1 MKRCPECRRDYY
13 DDSLLYCLDDGS
25 ALLEG
30 PASAD
35 HRTLEKPQGVDD
47 FFSSLSSR
55 HDFPTRELDPHP
67 TLIQAPSNSIA
78 VLPFVNIGNEPD
90 IDYFSDG
97 LAEEL
102 LTVLSKIRDLRVAA
116 RTSSFS
122 FKGKP
127 STVSEIGQALHV
139 GTVVEGSIRM
149 SGGRVR
155 IAVQLVKVE
164 DGYQLWSSTYDRKM
178 DDIFAVQDDIAQSV
192 VEELRTVLIGEEPS
206 VEMGTQILNDVA
218 QATKGRS
225 VDPEAQRLMLLGR
238 YFLDRTTREGAERA
252 IENFKNAVALDPNFA
267 LGWAELGRA
276 YSVQA
281 GKSWVAIDEGFKL
294 SREATERALTLEP
307 ELAEGH
313 AQLGRILAVYE
324 WDLRGALAAYA
335 RALEFAPG
343 STTVM
348 DGASVLE
355 FKLGRFD
362 RALELSR
369 RVLTQDPLS
378 AAVWHNLGLICH
390 SAGLLAE
397 SEKAFRRALDLS
409 PQRLVTS
416 AMLGMVLADEGRA
429 SESLELAESEP
440 DSFWRL
446 WSLAILRAVN
456 GELEESDR
464 ALQAVLSEHTE
475 GDSYQIAEI
484 YAVRGETDKAF
495 EWLERAIEYRDTGV
509 THARVCPRFRPLHA
523 DPRWP
528 ALLKTIGFDDTDGS

>member
-30 PASAD
+30 PATAE
-35 HRTLEKPQGVDD
+35 HRTLSIPQNVDYV
-47 FFSSLSSR
+47 FSSLSSPR
-55 HDFPTRELDPHP
+55 DFPTQVLDPHP
-67 TLIQAPSNSIA
+67 TLAQTPSNSIA
-78 VLPFVNIGNEPD
+78 VLPFVNIGGDQDVE
-90 IDYFSDG
+90 YFSDG

-102 LTVLSKIRDLRVAA
+102 LNVLSKIRDLRVAA

-149 SGGRVR
+149 SGGRMR

-164 DGYQLWSSTYDRKM
+164 DGYQLWSSTYDRRM

-192 VEELRTVLIGEEPS
+192 VEGLRTRLFGDEPS
-206 VEMGTQILNDVA
+206 VELETQVVNDVA
-218 QATKGRS
+218 VATKFRS
-225 VDPEAQRLMLLGR
+225 ADPEAQRLMLLGR
-238 YFLDRTTREGAERA
+238 YFLDRTTREATERA
-252 IENFKNAVALDPNFA
+252 IENFKNAVALDPDFA
-267 LGWAELGRA
+267 LCWAELGRA

-281 GKSWVAIDEGFKL
+281 GKSWVSIDEGFKL
-294 SREATERALTLEP
+294 SREATERALALEP

-313 AQLGRILAVYE
+313 AQLGRIRAVYE
-324 WDLRGALAAYA
+324 WDLRGALASYA
-335 RALEFAPG
+335 RALEFGNG

-362 RALELSR
+362 RALDLSR
-369 RVLTQDPLS
+369 RVLMQDPLS
-378 AAVWHNLGLICH
+378 AAVWHNLGLMCH

-397 SEKAFRRALDLS
+397 SETAFRRALELS
-409 PQRLVTS
+409 PQRLVS
-416 AMLGMVLADEGRA
+416 NAMLAMVLADEGRGA
-429 SESLELAESEP
+429 EAVEVAESEP

-446 WSLAILRAVN
+446 WSLAILRSMN
-456 GELEESDR
+456 GELEQSDR
-464 ALQAVLSEHTE
+464 ALEAVLGQHTE

-495 EWLERAIEYRDTGV
+495 EWLDRAVEYRDTGV

-528 ALLKTIGFDDTDGS
+528 VLLKTIGFDDTDGS

>member
-13 DDSLLYCLDDGS
+13 DDSLVYCLDDGTV
-25 ALLEG
+25 LLEG
-30 PASAD
+30 PATAD
-35 HRTLEKPQGVDD
+35 NRTLAIEGSAGSFP
-47 FFSSLSSR
+47 F
-55 HDFPTRELDPHP
+55 DFPTQMFTAHP
-67 TLIQAPSNSIA
+67 TLVSPPASSIA
-78 VLPFVNIGNEPD
+78 VLPFVNIGNDPD
-90 IDYFSDG
+90 VEYFSDG

-149 SGGRVR
+149 AGGRMR
-155 IAVQLVKVE
+155 IAVQLTKVE
-164 DGYQLWSSTYDRKM
+164 DGYQLWSTTYDRKM

-192 VEELRTVLIGEEPS
+192 VEELRTLLVGEERS
-206 VEMGTQILNDVA
+206 AEMVTQVVKEVA
-218 QATKGRS
+218 HATKGRS
-225 VDPEAQRLMLLGR
+225 DDPEAQRLMLLGR
-238 YFLDRTTREGAERA
+238 YFLDQTTRAGSERA
-252 IENFKNAVALDPNFA
+252 IENFKNAVDLDSNFA
-267 LGWAELGRA
+267 LCWAELGRA

-281 GKSWVAIDEGFKL
+281 GKSWISIDEGFKL
-294 SREATERALTLEP
+294 SREATERALALEP

-313 AQLGRILAVYE
+313 AQLGRIRAVYD
-324 WDLRGALAAYA
+324 WDLRGALAEYA

-343 STTVM
+343 SSTVM

-362 RALELSR
+362 QALELSR

-378 AAVWHNLGLICH
+378 SAVWHNLGLICH

-416 AMLGMVLADEGRA
+416 AMLAMVLADEGRA
-429 SESLELAESEP
+429 AESIQLAESEP
-440 DSFWRL
+440 DPFWRL
-446 WSLAILRAVN
+446 WSLAIVRSMN
-456 GELEESDR
+456 GEADQADE
-464 ALQAVLSEHTE
+464 ALAAVLDVHED
-475 GDSYQIAEI
+475 GDAYQIAEI
-484 YAVRGETDKAF
+484 YAVRREADKAF
-495 EWLERAIEYRDTGV
+495 EWLERAVEFRDTGV
-509 THARVCPRFRPLHA
+509 THARVCPRFRLLHA

-528 ALLKTIGFDDTDGS
+528 ALLKTIGFDDAGGGS

>member
-13 DDSLLYCLDDGS
+13 DDSLLYCLDDGR

-30 PASAD
+30 PATAG
-35 HRTLEKPQGVDD
+35 HRTLSIPQSVDYV
-47 FFSSLSSR
+47 FSSAS
-55 HDFPTRELDPHP
+55 DFPTQVLDPHP
-67 TLIQAPSNSIA
+67 TLAQTPSNSIA
-78 VLPFVNIGNEPD
+78 VLPFVNIGSDPD
-90 IDYFSDG
+90 VEYFSDG

-102 LTVLSKIRDLRVAA
+102 LNVLSKIRDLRVAA

-149 SGGRVR
+149 SGGRMR

-192 VEELRTVLIGEEPS
+192 VEGLRTRLFGDEPS
-206 VEMGTQILNDVA
+206 VELETQVVNDVA
-218 QATKGRS
+218 VATKFRS
-225 VDPEAQRLMLLGR
+225 TDPEAQRLMLLGR
-238 YFLDRTTREGAERA
+238 YFLDRTTREATERA
-252 IENFKNAVALDPNFA
+252 IENFKNAVTLDPDFA
-267 LGWAELGRA
+267 LCWAELGRA

-281 GKSWVAIDEGFKL
+281 GKSWVSIDEGFKL
-294 SREATERALTLEP
+294 SREATERALALEP

-313 AQLGRILAVYE
+313 AQLGRIRAVYE
-324 WDLRGALAAYA
+324 WDLRGALASYA
-335 RALEFAPG
+335 RALEFGHG

-362 RALELSR
+362 RALDLSR
-369 RVLTQDPLS
+369 RVLMQDPLS
-378 AAVWHNLGLICH
+378 AAVWHNLGLMCH

-397 SEKAFRRALDLS
+397 SETAFRRALELS
-409 PQRLVTS
+409 PQRLVS
-416 AMLGMVLADEGRA
+416 NAMLAMVLADEGRGA
-429 SESLELAESEP
+429 EAVEVAESEP
-440 DSFWRL
+440 DTFWRF
-446 WSLAILRAVN
+446 WSLAILRSLN
-456 GELEESDR
+456 GELELSDQ
-464 ALQAVLSEHTE
+464 ALEAVLSQHTE

-495 EWLERAIEYRDTGV
+495 EWLERAVEYRDTGV
-509 THARVCPRFRPLHA
+509 THARACPRFRPLHA

-528 ALLKTIGFDDTDGS
+528 ELLKTIGFNDTDGS

>member
-13 DDSLLYCLDDGS
+13 DDSLAYCLDDG
-25 ALLEG
+25 ALLLEG
-30 PASAD
+30 PATANN
-35 HRTLEKPQGVDD
+35 RTLVIPQSASDLHA
-47 FFSSLSSR
+47 FASR
-55 HDFPTRELDPHP
+55 ADFPTQILSAHP
-67 TLIQAPSNSIA
+67 TFASPPPTSIA
-78 VLPFVNIGNEPD
+78 VLPFVNIGNDPD
-90 IDYFSDG
+90 VEYFSDG

-127 STVSEIGQALHV
+127 STVSEIGHALHV

-149 SGGRVR
+149 SGSRMR

-164 DGYQLWSSTYDRKM
+164 DGYHLWSSKYDRKM

-192 VEELRTVLIGEEPS
+192 VEELRTLLVGDDAAQDIETQVLKE
-206 VEMGTQILNDVA
+206 VA
-218 QATKGRS
+218 QATKDRS
-225 VDPEAQRLMLLGR
+225 ANPEAQRLMLLGR
-238 YFLDRTTREGAERA
+238 YFLDRTTREASGRA

-267 LGWAELGRA
+267 LCWAELGRA

-281 GKSWVAIDEGFKL
+281 GKSWVSIDDGFKL
-294 SREATERALTLEP
+294 SREATERALELEP

-313 AQLGRILAVYE
+313 AQLGRIRAVYE
-324 WDLRGALAAYA
+324 WDLRGALDAYS
-335 RALEFAPG
+335 RALDFAPG
-343 STTVM
+343 SPTVM

-390 SAGLLAE
+390 AAGLLAE

-409 PQRLVTS
+409 PQRLVTR
-416 AMLGMVLADEGRA
+416 AMLAMVLADEGRA
-429 SESLELAESEP
+429 SESREVADSEP
-440 DSFWRL
+440 DAFWRH
-446 WSLAILRAVN
+446 WSLAIVHSVN
-456 GELEESDR
+456 GEVEQADAALES
-464 ALQAVLSEHTE
+464 VLGEHE
-475 GDSYQIAEI
+475 DGDAYQIAEI
-484 YAVRGETDKAF
+484 YAVRGEIDKAF
-495 EWLERAIEYRDTGV
+495 EWLERAVEYRDTGV
-509 THARVCPRFRPLHA
+509 THARVSPRFRLMHA
-523 DPRWP
+523 DARWP
-528 ALLKTIGFDDTDGS
+528 TFLKTIGFD

>member
-13 DDSLLYCLDDGS
+13 DDSLAFCLDDGS

-30 PASAD
+30 PATAN
-35 HRTLEKPQGVDD
+35 HRTLEMLQPG
-47 FFSSLSSR
+47 SGR
-55 HDFPTRELDPHP
+55 HHSVSPPFEFPTQIFSPHSTFAQMSP
-67 TLIQAPSNSIA
+67 TSIA
-78 VLPFVNIGNEPD
+78 VLPFVNIGNDPD
-90 IDYFSDG
+90 VEYFSDG

-127 STVSEIGQALHV
+127 TTVSEIGHALNV

-149 SGGRVR
+149 AGGRMR
-155 IAVQLVKVE
+155 IAVQLTKVE
-164 DGYQLWSSTYDRKM
+164 DGYQLWSTTYDRTM
-178 DDIFAVQDDIAQSV
+178 DDIFAVQDDIAHSV
-192 VEELRTVLIGEEPS
+192 VEELRTVLVGEEPS
-206 VEMGTQILNDVA
+206 QEIGTQVLKEIA

-225 VDPEAQRLMLLGR
+225 ADPEAQRLMLLGR
-238 YFLDRTTREGAERA
+238 YFLDRTTRESSVKA
-252 IENFKNAVALDPNFA
+252 IEHFKNAVDLDPNFA
-267 LGWAELGRA
+267 LCWAELGRA

-281 GKSWVAIDEGFKL
+281 GKSWVTVDEGFRL
-294 SREATERALTLEP
+294 SREATERALALEP

-324 WDLRGALAAYA
+324 WDLRGALDAYS

-355 FKLGRFD
+355 FKLGNFD
-362 RALELSR
+362 RALDLSR

-390 SAGLLAE
+390 AAGLLAE
-397 SEKAFRRALDLS
+397 SEKAYRRALDLS

-416 AMLGMVLADEGRA
+416 AMLAIVLADEGR
-429 SESLELAESEP
+429 SVESRELAESEP
-440 DSFWRL
+440 DPFWRV
-446 WSLAILRAVN
+446 WSMAIVCSVN
-456 GELEESDR
+456 GEVDQAEQ
-464 ALQAVLSEHTE
+464 ALATVLDEYAD
-475 GDSYQIAEI
+475 GDEYQLAEI
-484 YAVRGETDKAF
+484 YAVRGETEKAF
-495 EWLERAIEYRDTGV
+495 EWLELAVECRDPGV
-509 THARVCPRFRPLHA
+509 THAHVSPRFRLLHA

-528 ALLKTIGFDDTDGS
+528 ALLKTIGFD

>member
-13 DDSLLYCLDDGS
+13 DDSLIFCLDDGS
-25 ALLEG
+25 VLLEG
-30 PASAD
+30 PSAGE
-35 HRTLEKPQGVDD
+35 HRTLEIPQSVDP
-47 FFSSLSSR
+47 FLTSVSVMS
-55 HDFPTRELDPHP
+55 DFPTQELSTHQTLPP
-67 TLIQAPSNSIA
+67 TPPNSIA

-90 IDYFSDG
+90 IEYFSDG

-192 VEELRTVLIGEEPS
+192 VEELRTLLVGEEPS
-206 VEMGTQILNDVA
+206 VEMGMQVLNDVA

-238 YFLDRTTREGAERA
+238 YFLDRTTREASERA

-267 LGWAELGRA
+267 LCWAELGRA

-294 SREATERALTLEP
+294 SREATERALALEP
-307 ELAEGH
+307 QLAEGH
-313 AQLGRILAVYE
+313 AQLGRIRAVYD
-324 WDLRGALAAYA
+324 WDLRGALASYA

-343 STTVM
+343 SSTVM

-362 RALELSR
+362 RALDLSR

-378 AAVWHNLGLICH
+378 AAIWHNLGLICH
-390 SAGLLAE
+390 SAGMLAE
-397 SEKAFRRALDLS
+397 AEKAFRRALDLS
-409 PQRLVTS
+409 PQRLVTN
-416 AMLGMVLADEGRA
+416 AMLAMVLADEGRG
-429 SESLELAESEP
+429 SEAVELAESEP
-440 DSFWRL
+440 DLFWRL
-446 WSLAILRAVN
+446 WSLAILRSVN
-456 GELEESDR
+456 GELDEADR
-464 ALQAVLSEHTE
+464 ALKAVIDEHAD
-475 GDSYQIAEI
+475 GDAYQIAEI

-495 EWLERAIEYRDTGV
+495 EWLERAVEHRDTGV

-528 ALLKTIGFDDTDGS
+528 ALMKTIGFDDTDGS